1 MRLPYNDSFLF
12 PQPSCG
18 GVGVILV
25 TDQESKVQ
33 RVSKAYLGPQS
44 RQVSKGESSLLL
56 FLIYHKRRI
65 SLVVQCLRF
74 HLLNAGDVGL
84 IPGQGAKIPHT
95 LLPKN
100 QKRKAEAI
108 L

>member
-33 RVSKAYLGPQS
+33 RVSKAYLGPQPD
-44 RQVSKGESSLLL
+44 QGLNPCPLQKAHSLNYQNAREVLRSE
-56 FLIYHKRRI
+56 FRVCQFI
-65 SLVVQCLRF
+65 SCM
-74 HLLNAGDVGL
+74 
-84 IPGQGAKIPHT
+84 T
-95 LLPKN
+95 
-100 QKRKAEAI
+100 
-108 L
+108 